1 MKNKKLLVL
10 GIALILIATVAGS
23 VFAYVGSWNVVYG
36 GGQRTLI
43 LYNNTDKNIS
53 VEVPNVVTANGE
65 RFTARLSTWP
75 GSHDI
80 WLPGNGSKIT
90 SFGQAKFVSEW

>member
-10 GIALILIATVAGS
+10 CIVLILIATVAGT
-23 VFAYVGSWNVVYG
+23 VFAGGWSVVYG

-43 LYNNTDKNIS
+43 LINNTDKDIS
-53 VEVPNVVTANGE
+53 VVVPDVVTANGE
-65 RFTARLSTWP
+65 SFTARLSTWP

-80 WLPGNGSKIT
+80 WLPGNGSRIT
-90 SFGQAKFVSEW
+90 SFGTPRLVND

>member
-1 MKNKKLLVL
+1 LSFVTN
-10 GIALILIATVAGS
+10 AGT
-23 VFAYVGSWNVVYG
+23 VFASGWRVVYG

-43 LYNNTDKNIS
+43 LYNNTDRNIT
-53 VEVPNVVTANGE
+53 VEIPDVITANGE

-80 WLPGNGSKIT
+80 WLPGNGSRIT
-90 SFGQAKFVSEW
+90 SHGEARVVSD

>member
-1 MKNKKLLVL
+1 MKNKKMLVL
-10 GIALILIATVAGS
+10 GIALILIVTVAGT
-23 VFAYVGSWNVVYG
+23 VFAGTWNVVYG

-43 LYNNTDKNIS
+43 LYNNTNKNIT
-53 VEVPNVVTANGE
+53 VEVTDVVTANGE

-90 SFGQAKFVSEW
+90 RFGSTKLVNEW

>member
-1 MKNKKLLVL
+1 MKNKRLLVL
-10 GIALILIATVAGS
+10 GIALLLIATVAGT
-23 VFAYVGSWNVVYG
+23 VFASGWSVVYG

-53 VEVPNVVTANGE
+53 VVVPDVVTANGE
-65 RFTARLSTWP
+65 RFTARLSTWS

-80 WLPGNGSKIT
+80 WSPGNGSRIT
-90 SFGQAKFVSEW
+90 SFGTPRLASD

>member
-10 GIALILIATVAGS
+10 GIALILVAIVAGT
-23 VFAYVGSWNVVYG
+23 VFASGSWNVVYG

-43 LYNNTDKNIS
+43 LYNNTDKSIS
-53 VEVPNVVTANGE
+53 VVVPDVVTANGE
-65 RFTARLSTWP
+65 RFTTRLSTWS

-80 WLPGNGSKIT
+80 WAPGNGSRIT
-90 SFGQAKFVSEW
+90 SFGSARLVND